1 MTDATRAQQLL
12 TDPPADADVLVR
24 APGRANLIGEY
35 TDVNEGFVL
44 PVALELAT
52 VLAGRAGGGL
62 LRLRS
67 LDLPDE
73 GTVEIDLATGEG
85 PSTGWG
91 RYATAV
97 VQVLREQGRAVRGFD
112 GVLASDVPIG
122 AGLSSSAA
130 LEVAVALAVLDEP
143 VDPLA
148 LAQLCQR
155 AENVGVGVQSGLMD
169 QLASTASTAGTAL
182 LLDCRELTVQHVPL
196 PEGLGVLVVDSAVS
210 RDLSSSAY
218 NERRAQ
224 CEQAAAD
231 LGVGSL
237 RDATLEA
244 LEERW
249 SSMDDVV
256 RRRARHV
263 ITENARVLQL
273 ADVLRSGDR
282 APLGGLLA
290 ASHESMRADF
300 EISTPELDLLVA
312 SAVATPGVLA
322 SRMTGAGFG
331 GCTVSLVE
339 VDGAEQVR
347 DEVSRRYAEASG
359 REPRAWVSTAADGAA
374 VR

>member
-1 MTDATRAQQLL
+1 MTAVTPAQQLL
-12 TDPPADADVLVR
+12 AAPPADADVLVR

-35 TDVNEGFVL
+35 TDVNEGWVL

-52 VLAGRAGGGL
+52 VMAGRAGGGV

-67 LDLPDE
+67 LDLPGE
-73 GTVEIDLATGEG
+73 GTVEIDLTTGRG
-85 PSTGWG
+85 PSSGWG

-97 VQVLREQGRAVRGFD
+97 VEVLREQGRAVRGFD

-143 VDPLA
+143 VDPMA

-169 QLASTASTAGTAL
+169 QLASTGSQAGTAL
-182 LLDCRELTVQHVPL
+182 LLDCRELTIDHVPM
-196 PEGLGVLVVDSAVS
+196 PEGLAVLVVDSAVS

-231 LGVGSL
+231 LGVRSL
-237 RDATLEA
+237 RDATLGA

-263 ITENARVLQL
+263 VTENARVLEL
-273 ADVLRSGDR
+273 AELLRSGDR
-282 APLGGLLA
+282 GPLGGLLA
-290 ASHESMRADF
+290 ASHESLAQDF
-300 EISTPELDLLVA
+300 EVSTPELDQLVA
-312 SAVATPGVLA
+312 SAVATPGVVG

-339 VDGAEQVR
+339 FDGAEQVR
-347 DEVSRRYAEASG
+347 DEVCRRYAEASG
-359 REPRAWVSTAADGAA
+359 RQPRAWVSTAADGASSI
-374 VR
+374 

>member
-1 MTDATRAQQLL
+1 MAACC
-12 TDPPADADVLVR
+12 
-24 APGRANLIGEY
+24 
-35 TDVNEGFVL
+35 
-44 PVALELAT
+44 
-52 VLAGRAGGGL
+52 
-62 LRLRS
+62 RLRS
-67 LDLPDE
+67 LDLPDD
-73 GTVEIDLATGEG
+73 GTVEVDLATGRG
-85 PSTGWG
+85 PTSGWG

-169 QLASTASTAGTAL
+169 QLASTGSRAGTAL
-182 LLDCRELTVQHVPL
+182 LLDTRALTTDHVPL

-210 RDLSSSAY
+210 RDLSASAY

-244 LEERW
+244 LEARW

-263 ITENARVLQL
+263 VTENARVLEM
-273 ADVLRSGDR
+273 ADALRAGDR
-282 APLGGLLA
+282 GPLGALLTG
-290 ASHESMRADF
+290 SHESLRVDF
-300 EISTPELDLLVA
+300 EVSTPELDQLVA
-312 SAVATPGVLA
+312 SALATPGVVA

-339 VDGAEQVR
+339 VEGAEQVR
-347 DEVSRRYAEASG
+347 DEVCRRYAEASG
-359 REPRAWVSTAADGAA
+359 RKPRAWVSTAADGAA
-374 VR
+374 TV

>member
-12 TDPPADADVLVR
+12 TAPPADADVLVR

-35 TDVNEGFVL
+35 TDVNEGWVL

-52 VLAGRAGGGL
+52 VMAGRAGGDV

-73 GTVEIDLATGEG
+73 GTVEIDLTTGAG
-85 PSTGWG
+85 PSSGWG

-169 QLASTASTAGTAL
+169 QLASTGSKVGTAL
-182 LLDCRELTVQHVPL
+182 LLDCRELTTDHVPL

-263 ITENARVLQL
+263 LTENARVLEL

-282 APLGGLLA
+282 GPLGGLLA
-290 ASHESMRADF
+290 ASHESLRADF
-300 EISTPELDLLVA
+300 EVSTPELDQLVA
-312 SAVATPGVLA
+312 SAVATPGVVG

-339 VDGAEQVR
+339 VEGAEQVR
-347 DEVSRRYAEASG
+347 DEVCRRYAETSG

-374 VR
+374 VL